1 MSNRECPMMNEAGWK
16 PVFHIG
22 GGRLVEAS
30 LPRAGGVLLLVGLVA
45 EFAEVGI
52 VALGGEE
59 VGVDLGVDEGVV
71 GAELGPGAA
80 GDVG

>member
-1 MSNRECPMMNEAGWK
+1 MKRVGNPLS
-16 PVFHIG
+16 ILG
-22 GGRLVEAS
+22 GGRLVETP
-30 LPRAGGVLLLVGLVA
+30 LPRAAGVLLLVGFVA